1 MYRRDY
7 AEAVGST
14 AAVLAL
20 GGCVGMDGDNDD
32 SQGESGGDG
41 NGGSGAATVELWHDK
56 GKNPNWNPIFEVATP
71 ELNEYLAEDSIEVEV
86 VPYQSTDGYQGALRP
101 VLGQE
106 KGPGVFSYWAGQR
119 LANVVEDG
127 YAQDITDVWDKHIEA
142 GRYPESLK
150 TVFSV
155 DGTAYAVPNQVNYW
169 PVWYNTD
176 VFDDLGVS
184 PPNSWDEFR
193 ELTQTII
200 SESGGDTVPVMLPLS
215 PGWTGF
221 IWFEELLARQDLEF
235 YNQLCA
241 GEAKYT
247 DDTAVRALELMGQL
261 QKDGVFGDS
270 SVSFS
275 KGLSELPRGLNNGDY
290 AMTLMGSWVS
300 GVFGGADID
309 FSKYDWFEL
318 PAINRDMD
326 DMLIIEPGPFVIHKD
341 GSSTENLKA
350 VADGLL
356 STQFRRAWTK
366 ELGGIPL
373 NAEVDRSHLGEH
385 MKRLATETAGGE
397 FTLPLRY
404 WENTSPE
411 VAVPA
416 SKEMK
421 RIFQNPDDAD
431 GIAESLE
438 QIRADV
444 YG

>member
-1 MYRRDY
+1 MHRRDY
-7 AEAVGST
+7 TRAVGST
-14 AAVLAL
+14 AAALAL
-20 GGCVGMDGDNDD
+20 GGCVGGDGGNGD
-32 SQGESGGDG
+32 SGGNGDG
-41 NGGSGAATVELWHDK
+41 GVSTVELWHDK

-71 ELNEYLAEDSIEVEV
+71 ELNEYLAEDGVEVKV

-106 KGPGVFSYWAGQR
+106 KGPGVFSWWAGQR
-119 LANVVEDG
+119 LTNIVEDG
-127 YAQDITDVWDKHIEA
+127 NALDITDVWDDHIEA

-155 DGTAYAVPNQVNYW
+155 EGTAYAVPNQVNYW

-184 PPNSWDEFR
+184 PPNTWDEFR

-200 SESGGDTVPVMLPLS
+200 SESGGDTIPVMLPLN

-221 IWFEELLARQDLEF
+221 IWFEELLARQDMGF
-235 YNQLCA
+235 YNRLCA

-275 KGLSELPRGLNNGDY
+275 KGLSELPRGLDNGDY

-300 GVFGGADID
+300 GVFGGADVD
-309 FSKYDWFEL
+309 FSTYDWFEL
-318 PAINRDMD
+318 PAVNEGMD
-326 DMLIIEPGPFVIHKD
+326 NMLVIEPGPFVMHKH
-341 GSSTENLKA
+341 GSGSENLKA

-356 STQFRRAWTK
+356 STRFRRAWTK

-373 NAEVDRSHLGEH
+373 NAEVDSSHLGDN
-385 MKRLATETAGGE
+385 MKRLAAETAGGE
-397 FTLPLRY
+397 FTLPLRF

-431 GIAESLE
+431 SIAESLD
-438 QIRADV
+438 QLRTDV
-444 YG
+444 YE